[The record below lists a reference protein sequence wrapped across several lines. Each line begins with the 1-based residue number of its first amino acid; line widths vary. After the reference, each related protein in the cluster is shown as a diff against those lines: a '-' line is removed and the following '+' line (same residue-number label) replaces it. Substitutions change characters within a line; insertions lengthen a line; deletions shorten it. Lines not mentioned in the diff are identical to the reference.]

1 MARER
6 HRCEEDILS
15 ARFIT
20 LAGGVGVRRV
30 HESDPVV
37 MEDGTQLPGPGDVQ
51 RVLVVGGAG
60 YIGSVL
66 VRGLLGDGYR
76 VRVLDSLE
84 FGDASIH
91 GLYQNPD
98 FELVRG
104 DFRCIEPVVRAVQ
117 GVDAVIHL
125 GGIVGD
131 PACALDEDL
140 TLETN
145 LAATSLLTEV
155 CRGAGISRL
164 LFASSCSVYGTAD
177 QLVDEE
183 GPLNPVSLYAATK
196 VDSEKVLLAARNQAL
211 HPVIF
216 RLATVFGWSYRP
228 RFDLVVNLLT
238 ARAMNE
244 GKIIIYNGEQWRPF
258 IHVEDVCR
266 AFRKALAAPIEK
278 VSGRIYNTGSSFMNF
293 TLRQLADTIQ
303 HMEPDLDV
311 EYIDNDDNRNYRVS
325 FERIHRE
332 LDFECQVRL
341 ECGVRSL
348 QEALRKGL
356 VPDYREPIY
365 SNYQTLLAQVG
376 RLRSDAGAESELMAR
391 RFSKNSLWWNLNHT
405 NGDSAQ
411 AEKPAPRVAAAG
423 G

>member
-1 MARER
+1 
-6 HRCEEDILS
+6 
-15 ARFIT
+15 
-20 LAGGVGVRRV
+20 
-30 HESDPVV
+30 
-37 MEDGTQLPGPGDVQ
+37 MENGTQPATPDAVR

-76 VRVLDSLE
+76 VRVLDSFE
-84 FGDASIH
+84 FGDASIRA
-91 GLYQNPD
+91 LYRNPD
-98 FELVRG
+98 FEVVRG
-104 DFRCIEPVVRAVQ
+104 DFRCIEPVVRATRD
-117 GVDAVIHL
+117 VDAVIHL

-164 LFASSCSVYGTAD
+164 LFASSCSVYGTAE
-177 QLVDEE
+177 QMIDED
-183 GPLNPVSLYAATK
+183 GPLNPISLYAATK
-196 VDSEKVLLAARNQAL
+196 VDSEKVLLAARNQVL

-216 RLATVFGWSYRP
+216 RLATVFGWSHRP

-244 GKIIIYNGEQWRPF
+244 GKITIYNGEQWRPF

-266 AFRKALAAPIEK
+266 AFRMALVAPIQK
-278 VSGRIYNTGSSFMNF
+278 VSGQIFNTGSSFMNF

-303 HMEPDLDV
+303 HMEPELEV
-311 EYIDNDDNRNYRVS
+311 EYKDNDDNRNYRVS
-325 FERIHRE
+325 FERIRRE
-332 LDFECQVRL
+332 LGFQCHVRL
-341 ECGVRSL
+341 ENGVRGL
-348 QEALRKGL
+348 QDALRQGL
-356 VPDYREPIY
+356 VSDYREPVY
-365 SNYQTLLAQVG
+365 SNYQTLLAQTKQ
-376 RLRSDAGAESELMAR
+376 AKEPFAAEAELMAPQ
-391 RFSKNSLWWNLNHT
+391 FSKNSLWWNLNHT
-405 NGDSAQ
+405 NGLSA
-411 AEKPAPRVAAAG
+411 ANGNSAKVAPKPAPRVAAAG

>member
-1 MARER
+1 
-6 HRCEEDILS
+6 
-15 ARFIT
+15 
-20 LAGGVGVRRV
+20 
-30 HESDPVV
+30 
-37 MEDGTQLPGPGDVQ
+37 MENGTQPTVPDAVR

-84 FGDASIH
+84 FSDASIRA
-91 GLYQNPD
+91 LYHNPD

-104 DFRCIEPVVRAVQ
+104 DFRCIEPVVRATRD
-117 GVDAVIHL
+117 VDAVIHL

-164 LFASSCSVYGTAD
+164 LFASSCSVYGTAE
-177 QLVDEE
+177 QMIDED
-183 GPLNPVSLYAATK
+183 GPLNPISLYAATK
-196 VDSEKVLLAARNQAL
+196 VDSEKVLLAARNQVL

-216 RLATVFGWSYRP
+216 RLATVFGWSHRP

-244 GKIIIYNGEQWRPF
+244 GKITIYNGEQWRPF

-266 AFRKALAAPIEK
+266 AFRMALVAPIEK
-278 VSGRIYNTGSSFMNF
+278 ISGQIFNTGSSFMNF

-303 HMEPDLDV
+303 HMEPDLEV
-311 EYIDNDDNRNYRVS
+311 EYKDNDDNRNYRVS
-325 FERIHRE
+325 FERIRRE
-332 LDFECQVRL
+332 LGFQCHVRL
-341 ECGVRSL
+341 ENGVRGL
-348 QEALRKGL
+348 QEALRQGL
-356 VPDYREPIY
+356 VRDYTEPVY
-365 SNYQTLLAQVG
+365 SNYQTLLAQ
-376 RLRSDAGAESELMAR
+376 LRQSKETFAAHAELMAP
-391 RFSKNSLWWNLNHT
+391 RFSKNSLWWNLNHA
-405 NGDSAQ
+405 NGLAAANGNSAKV
-411 AEKPAPRVAAAG
+411 APKPAPRVAAAG